1 MVSFGQSPLVDLAR
15 FNAEKACLYIH
26 GYYCLTMPYSGVLSS
41 IVSRLDCVNGSLLIG
56 AYKAFIGYSIE
67 DL

>member
-1 MVSFGQSPLVDLAR
+1 MVSFGQSPLVDRAR

-41 IVSRLDCVNGSLLIG
+41 IVSRLDCINGSLLIG
-56 AYKAFIGYSIE
+56 AYQAFIGYPRE